1 MKEGKQ
7 RQWDAGKQDITSFP
21 VSEVREA
28 QKAKIMLPCVIVVFV
43 LLSCACGENPAVQV
57 ILTNKGLQYGKHEG
71 TGWIQEKL
79 EQITLPDIS
88 GSVNIYIGRVDY
100 TLSGVTITKCDLP
113 EPSVEFVQQ
122 RGLTTSIAGL
132 SFALTGEWRTRFYG
146 IHDSGSFNMA
156 IFNIDVTSDVQL
168 GSDAGGHLSVSS
180 INCKASVGDVAIQ
193 FSGGARYRETPPKQN
208 KNKQRDLSTP
218 LRCQDV
224 KSVFFY
230 VHSLIFQPF
239 VKCFKGHIIGKIQSQ
254 ICTEVENSIM
264 SLDHHL
270 QAMNV
275 SFDVNEVLNFD
286 VPLTGIPD
294 IEPSNMKLGFKGEFN
309 SIKTHK
315 EPPFVAQEFILP
327 ELAGYMLSVGIS
339 EFTLNSASFG
349 YFSAGELQAL
359 INDSMIPPY
368 IPFRLNTSSMGAFI
382 PQLPKMY
389 PGLLM
394 NLQVNAR
401 EAPVFSFQPGSGIL
415 DVHIVIKTTAIEAN
429 GTQVPLFTL
438 YIDSSFTSKM
448 MIADGKLKGS
458 VMFDKYA
465 LNMYQNE
472 IFDTQMGPSEI
483 GVFMTDALERGIKSG
498 MRMALAKLNA
508 KLGEGIILPRM
519 KHAQLVNTVLK
530 MEKGFVAIYSDV
542 QTLLTDRSSYLSTSY
557 LSEKL

>member
-1 MKEGKQ
+1 
-7 RQWDAGKQDITSFP
+7 
-21 VSEVREA
+21 
-28 QKAKIMLPCVIVVFV
+28 MLPCVIVVFV

-100 TLSGVTITKCDLP
+100 TLSGVTIKKCDLP

-193 FSGGARYRETPPKQN
+193 FSGGA
-208 KNKQRDLSTP
+208 
-218 LRCQDV
+218 
-224 KSVFFY
+224 
-230 VHSLIFQPF
+230 SLIFQPF

-327 ELAGYMLSVGIS
+327 ELTGYMLSVGIS

-368 IPFRLNTSSMGAFI
+368 IPFRLNTSSMGVFI

-458 VMFDKYA
+458 VMFDNVT
-465 LNMYQNE
+465 L
-472 IFDTQMGPSEI
+472 TVGPSEI

-542 QTLLTDRSSYLSTSY
+542 QTLQTDRSSYLSTSY
-557 LSEKL
+557 L